1 MNKEK
6 DAAASEWGRE
16 EVGERFERWPK
27 DENGEPVPPAY
38 LAHRAGLNMDDA
50 LLMSML
56 EASGIPSLRQYPGAG
71 EFGMLILGV
80 SGYGVDIYVPA
91 TQYEEACELLK
102 GVEDLGEIGGGD
114 GEIRDD
120 DI

>member
-1 MNKEK
+1 
-6 DAAASEWGRE
+6 
-16 EVGERFERWPK
+16 
-27 DENGEPVPPAY
+27 
-38 LAHRAGLNMDDA
+38 
-50 LLMSML
+50 
-56 EASGIPSLRQYPGAG
+56 
-71 EFGMLILGV
+71 V

>member
-1 MNKEK
+1 MNKK
-6 DAAASEWGRE
+6 MDADASAWGRE

-27 DENGEPVPPAY
+27 DEKGEPVPPVY
-38 LAHRAGLNMDDA
+38 LSHRSGLDMDDA

-56 EASGIPSLRQYPGAG
+56 EASGIPSLRKYPGAG
-71 EFGMLILGV
+71 DFGMLILGV

-91 TQYEEACELLK
+91 TQYEDACELLK
-102 GVEDLGEIGGGD
+102 GVDDVGEIGGD
-114 GEIRDD
+114 GENRED